1 LTDIDY
7 IKYVLELQQKKDFK
21 RFKTR
26 HFENFLDLIYLDR
39 LVGNIRDLYKGA
51 TCKIFPMAVE
61 HEELIHTISGNLVHF
76 NVDNDQC
83 INTFNIKNIN
93 ARILAE
99 GMVEFD
105 ELLKGLIFDDSRTVR
120 IKLKDSDRA

>member
-1 LTDIDY
+1 
-7 IKYVLELQQKKDFK
+7 
-21 RFKTR
+21 
-26 HFENFLDLIYLDR
+26 
-39 LVGNIRDLYKGA
+39 
-51 TCKIFPMAVE
+51 MAVE

-93 ARILAE
+93 ARILVE